1 MKILTLILSILLFS
15 SSAFAQK
22 RGKRPTAAPVVT
34 ITPQEAMESYDFQLA
49 EELLEQEIAN
59 LEKKKL
65 STEHEEEMLELA
77 RARRI
82 KLQATEQIVIID
94 SIVTSKQQMLDCI
107 KLSDESGSLSYIAS
121 SQDSLQRMQF
131 VNQLGNKQILADQD
145 RNAHLKLYEQIM
157 EGGTWSDKN
166 LCKGLSEEATD
177 DLNFPFMLN
186 DGITLYYASRCD
198 ESIGGYDIFMTRYDT
213 DDKVF
218 LAPENIGMP
227 FNSPANDYL
236 LVIDEFY
243 NIGYFV
249 SDRHQP
255 ADSVCIYVF
264 IPNETRKVYHEEEIG
279 EMRLR
284 NLARINSIR
293 DTWTNKEVVAQA
305 KQRYE
310 KMRKG
315 DEAKDRKH
323 DFDFV
328 INDARTYTTL
338 TDFKNKTA
346 AKKVSYWLENTQDIA
361 KTSKDLESLRLQ
373 YRNGGNDKKMQIAPQ
388 IRLLEAKLEKIEIE
402 NHALEKEIR
411 KLELEQ

>member
-34 ITPQEAMESYDFQLA
+34 ITPQEAMENYDFQLA